1 MAAVD
6 WDPVVW
12 AEVQFGTCE
21 LGDRRRNKRLVNM
34 AQQFAARP
42 DASTPQQTETWGDLK
57 AAYRLFDTED
67 VTPAAIREPHCQS
80 TREGCQ
86 RGDIKLI
93 ICDTTELDYTK
104 HKQVRGLGP
113 IGNGRGRGLLAHTA
127 LMVDA
132 KTGAADGIAAQEFL
146 YRKASG
152 SQKKPGK
159 NTIRRSADRESAV
172 WGRVIDA
179 VGRPP
184 EGVIWLHVCDRAAD
198 DYEVFQRAI
207 HQGCGCVIRASR
219 LNRKVIT
226 SEGQALP
233 LSQVLAALP
242 PQGER
247 DIPVPAQGNQ
257 RARTARVTL
266 RFGSVSLP
274 VPVVLTPWLKT
285 HRPTQ
290 PLKLQVVELVELD
303 PPQGV
308 TPIRWV
314 LYTTEPV
321 TNIDQA
327 NEVIMYYEMRWTIE
341 DFHKCW
347 KTGCH
352 VEERQYETADR
363 LERVAA
369 VTAIVAVRLLQL
381 RTAAKETPE
390 APAETLAPQRW
401 VALLR
406 VVRKI
411 PPTKPLTIRDFVR
424 QLAGLGGF
432 LLRKHDGEPGW
443 QTIWRGYE
451 TLTLMARGADAMMQ
465 KCG

>member
-1 MAAVD
+1 MAAID

-12 AEVQFGTCE
+12 AEAQFGACR
-21 LGDRRRNKRLVNM
+21 LGDRRRSQRLVNM
-34 AQQFAARP
+34 AQQMAARP

-57 AAYRLFDTED
+57 AAYRLFDTDD
-67 VTPAAIREPHCQS
+67 VTPEAIREPHCRL
-80 TREGCQ
+80 TRGACQ
-86 RGDIKLI
+86 RGDVKLI
-93 ICDTTELDYTK
+93 VDDTTELDYTS
-104 HKQVRGLGP
+104 RRTATGLGP
-113 IGNGRGRGLLAHTA
+113 IGNGGGRGILAHTA

-132 KTGAADGIAAQEFL
+132 RTGVADGMAAQEFL
-146 YRKASG
+146 YRKSRG

-172 WGRVIDA
+172 WGRIIDA

-184 EGVIWLHVCDRAAD
+184 EGVTWLHVCDRAAD

-219 LNRKVIT
+219 LNRKVLT
-226 SEGQALP
+226 EDGRNVP
-233 LSQVLAALP
+233 LSQALAAWP

-247 DIPVPAQGNQ
+247 DIAVPARGKQP
-257 RARTARVTL
+257 ARTARVTL

-274 VPVVLTPWLKT
+274 IPTVLTPWLKE

-290 PLKLQVVELVELD
+290 PLKLQVVELRELE
-303 PPQGV
+303 PPKGV

-321 TNIDQA
+321 TTVEEA
-327 NEVIMYYEMRWTIE
+327 NVIIGHYEKRWTIE

-352 VEERQYETADR
+352 VEERQYETAAR
-363 LERVAA
+363 LERMAA

-381 RTAAKETPE
+381 RTAAKDTPE
-390 APAETLAPQRW
+390 APAESLAPKRW
-401 VALLR
+401 IDLLR
-406 VVRKI
+406 IVRKI
-411 PPTKPLTIRDFVR
+411 PANKPLTIRDFVR

-451 TLTLMARGADAMMQ
+451 TLTLMARGADAVKQ

>member
-1 MAAVD
+1 MAAVE

-21 LGDRRRNKRLVNM
+21 WGDRRRNKRLVNM

-57 AAYRLFDTED
+57 AAYRLFDTDD
-67 VTPAAIREPHCQS
+67 VTPAALREPHC
-80 TREGCQ
+80 RMVRGACQ

-93 ICDTTELDYTK
+93 VCDTTELDYTK
-104 HKQVRGLGP
+104 HQQVRGLGP
-113 IGNGRGRGLLAHTA
+113 MGNGGGHGILAHTA

-132 KTGAADGIAAQEFL
+132 RTGVADGIAAQEFL
-146 YRKASG
+146 YRKARG

-172 WGRVIDA
+172 WGRIIDA

-184 EGVIWLHVCDRAAD
+184 DGVTWMHVCDRAAD
-198 DYEVFQRAI
+198 DIEVFLRAI
-207 HQGCGCVIRASR
+207 HQGCGFVIRASR

-226 SEGQALP
+226 EDLRTLP
-233 LSQVLAALP
+233 LSQVLAELP
-242 PQGER
+242 LQGER
-247 DIPVPAQGNQ
+247 DIAVPAQGKQ

-266 RFGSVSLP
+266 RLGSVSLP
-274 VPVVLTPWLKT
+274 VPVVLTPWLKM

-327 NEVIMYYEMRWTIE
+327 NEVIMYYETRWTIE

-432 LLRKHDGEPGW
+432 LRRKHDGEPGW
-443 QTIWRGYE
+443 QTIWRGDE
-451 TLTLMARGADAMMQ
+451 TLLLMARGADAMMQ